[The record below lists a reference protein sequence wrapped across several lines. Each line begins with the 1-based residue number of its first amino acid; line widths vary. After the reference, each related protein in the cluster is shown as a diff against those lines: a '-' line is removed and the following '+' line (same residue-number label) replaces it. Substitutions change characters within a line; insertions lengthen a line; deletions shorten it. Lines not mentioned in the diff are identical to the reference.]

1 MNVNQRSIFIGVAA
15 FVVGIFAS
23 GAMAT
28 YAVNGN
34 HTGVLNMYAMHSN
47 NHREE
52 TASNTSASGMSMSE
66 MTTDLKGKTGDTFD
80 KAFMSEMIVHH
91 QGAID
96 MADLALT
103 NAKHQEVKDLAKNII
118 AAQNTE
124 IQQMKAWQTQWGYTN
139 DTTMGDHSMMGM

>member
-1 MNVNQRSIFIGVAA
+1 MNVNQKSIFIGVAA

-23 GAMAT
+23 GAIAT

-34 HTGVLNMYAMHSN
+34 HTSVLHMYAMHS
-47 NHREE
+47 
-52 TASNTSASGMSMSE
+52 STSASGMSMSE
-66 MTTDLKGKTGDTFD
+66 MTSDLKGKTSDEFD